1 MDEKKTY
8 KLKIK
13 DVELGWVEKEE
24 RKSRSLQKSK
34 GGKFFSNLTNVIAV
48 WVGNSLG
55 QTALYLKKDPVTGEC
70 ILREEYDV

>member
-13 DVELGWVEKEE
+13 DLDLGWVEKNEV
-24 RKSRSLQKSK
+24 KDRSLQKSK
-34 GGKFFSNLTNVIAV
+34 AGKFFATSLRVVAV

-70 ILREEYDV
+70 IMREEYDV

>member
-1 MDEKKTY
+1 MENEKTY

-13 DVELGWVEKEE
+13 DLDLGWVEKDEVKD
-24 RKSRSLQKSK
+24 RHLQKSK
-34 GGKFFSNLTNVIAV
+34 GGKFFSTMARVIAI

-55 QTALYLKKDPVTGEC
+55 QTALYLKKDPVTGEV

>member
-13 DVELGWVEKEE
+13 DLDLGWVEKDEV
-24 RKSRSLQKSK
+24 KNRSLQKSK
-34 GGKFFSNLTNVIAV
+34 AGVFFSTMERVVTV

-55 QTALYLKKDPVTGEC
+55 QTVLYLKKNPVTGEC
-70 ILREEYDV
+70 IMREEYDV